1 MSEYSAPLKDMQFV
15 LRELIDLPG
24 LLALPGYEGMEADV
38 LQSVLEQAGAFA
50 AEVLSP
56 LNRVGDHEGSQLRD
70 GRVVTPEGWR
80 AAYARFIEDGWSG
93 TGCPTGIGGHGMPAV
108 IAAHTDE
115 MWHGANAAFALCP
128 MLTRSA
134 IEAIE
139 LAGSELLK
147 RRYLPNLVSGRWTGT
162 MNLTEPQAGSDLAAI
177 KTRATP
183 QRDGSF
189 RINGQK
195 IFITYGEHDLTENIV
210 HMVLART
217 PDSPPG
223 VKGISLFLVPKILTN
238 DDGSLREG
246 NDLRCLSIEHKLGI
260 HASPTCVM
268 QYGGGGS
275 DAGAASS
282 RGAVGWLVGEENR
295 GLEYMFIMMNM
306 ARFSV
311 GIQGLG
317 LAERAYQ
324 QALGFA
330 RERRQGSEAGTRSAQ
345 AVPIIR
351 HADVRRMLL
360 TMRSTI
366 EAIRALAAVVAEAT
380 DHARANPDPGV
391 RARAE
396 AFMSLLIPVIK
407 GWSTECAVTLTSVG
421 VQVHGGMG
429 FIEETGAAQY
439 LRDARITTI
448 YEGTTGIQA
457 NDLVGRKIVR
467 DGGQAA
473 FALIGAISQVRQELS
488 RSHNPHLGSLGRSL
502 ERGIQALDQAVRYV
516 VEHGRDDIRTAQ
528 AGAEPLLNLMGIVA
542 GGWQLARG
550 ALAAE
555 RHLQTHQGDL
565 QFYESRILVARFFGD
580 SVLPRASGLAHAVVH
595 GAESILGLADEQF

>member
-1 MSEYSAPLKDMQFV
+1 MQFV
-15 LRELIDLPG
+15 LRELIDLPR
-24 LLALPGYEGMEADV
+24 LLELPGYEGIEADV

-56 LNRVGDHEGSQLRD
+56 LNRVGDRVGSRLREGK
-70 GRVVTPEGWR
+70 VVTPQGWR
-80 AAYARFIEDGWSG
+80 EAYARFAQDGWNG
-93 TGCPTGIGGHGMPAV
+93 TGCSTRIGGHGMPSV
-108 IAAHTDE
+108 IAAHTEE

-134 IEAIE
+134 IEAVE
-139 LAGSELLK
+139 LAANESLK

-183 QRDGSF
+183 QRDGSY

-195 IFITYGEHDLTENIV
+195 IFITYGEHDLTDNII
-210 HMVLART
+210 HMILART
-217 PDSPPG
+217 PDAPPG
-223 VKGISLFLVPKILTN
+223 VKGVSLFLVPKVLVN
-238 DDGSLREG
+238 DEGGLREA

-260 HASPTCVM
+260 HASPTCVL
-268 QYGGGGS
+268 QYGSDDAGGG
-275 DAGAASS
+275 AS
-282 RGAVGWLVGEENR
+282 RGAIGWLVGEENR

-324 QALGFA
+324 QALNFA
-330 RERRQGSEAGTRSAQ
+330 RERRQGSESGTRNALS
-345 AVPIIR
+345 VPIIR

-360 TMRSTI
+360 TMKSTI
-366 EAIRALAAVVAEAT
+366 EAMRALACVVAEAT
-380 DHARANPDPGV
+380 DHARGNPDPAA
-391 RARAE
+391 RARAQ
-396 AFMSLLIPVIK
+396 AFMSLLIPVLK
-407 GWSTECAVTLTSVG
+407 GWCTESAITLTSLG

-457 NDLVGRKIVR
+457 NDLVDRKIVR

-473 FALIGAISQVRQELS
+473 FELIAAMSGVRLELAQ
-488 RSHNPHLGSLGRSL
+488 SHNAHVNALGVSL
-502 ERGIQALDQAVRYV
+502 ERGIRALDQAVRYA

-528 AGAEPLLNLMGIVA
+528 AGAEPLLRVFGIVA

-555 RHLQTHQGDL
+555 RHLHTRQGDL
-565 QFYESRILVARFFGD
+565 QFYESRILSARFFGD
-580 SVLPRASGLAHAVVH
+580 SVLPHACALAHAVVH
-595 GAESILGLADEQF
+595 GADSILGLADEQF